1 MLQSVFTGASALKT
15 FSKGMEVIG
24 NNVANVN
31 SLGFKGQRAEYT
43 DSFYNT
49 FLKADNSETSGAPG
63 HQIGSGVKLGNIS
76 GKFTQGSIQ
85 QTGVDTDLAIYGQG
99 FFQVRDPEA
108 ADDADAT
115 LFTRAG
121 NFNWDSQGRFVTN
134 DGFIVQGDKGDLQIE
149 DLTKVESFRF
159 ENDGTL
165 RMLMEDGTEQL
176 QQVFLTNFNVPGK
189 LIREGGGYFS
199 NKGDLGA
206 QIDDGLVPPT
216 TAGTGEIKPYSL
228 ELSNVDLTGEF
239 SSIIANQRSF
249 QAGAR
254 IVTVSDAMYGEAV
267 NLKR

>member
-1 MLQSVFTGASALKT
+1 MLHSVFSGASALKT
-15 FSKGMEVIG
+15 FTKGMEVVG

-31 SLGFKGQRAEYT
+31 SLGFKGQRPEYT
-43 DSFYNT
+43 DGFYKT
-49 FLKADNSETSGAPG
+49 LLQADSSPTNGAPG
-63 HQIGSGVKLGNIS
+63 QHFGSGTKIGNVS

-85 QTGVDTDLAIYGQG
+85 QTGVDTDLAIYGEG
-99 FFQVRDPEA
+99 FFQVRDPNADNEA
-108 ADDADAT
+108 DST

-121 NFNWDSQGRFVTN
+121 NFGWNGQGQLVTSEGFV
-134 DGFIVQGDKGDLQIE
+134 VQGDNGDILME
-149 DLTKVESFRF
+149 DLTQVESFRF
-159 ENDGTL
+159 EKDGTL
-165 RMLMEDGTEQL
+165 RMLMQDGTEQV
-176 QQVFLTNFNVPGK
+176 QQVFLTNFQVPDK
-189 LIREGGGYFS
+189 LTREGNGYFA
-199 NKGDLGA
+199 NRGDLAA

-239 SSIIANQRSF
+239 TSIIANQRGF